1 MFYFFEWIKDFWNIA
16 FNFYIQKVHFTLHK
30 FCENPDLAQGFHR
43 Y

>member
-1 MFYFFEWIKDFWNIA
+1 LYN
-16 FNFYIQKVHFTLHK
+16 QKVHFTLHE